1 MMVAQPRLM
10 SLWLLSRPIAA
21 TGVSRPVASRPFARP
36 PTERS
41 PSAICR
47 QASISSARSDVDQ
60 GDWLRPGFLDAVA
73 TAAVKVTI
81 AEGGKTVQDLMIGA
95 GR

>member
-1 MMVAQPRLM
+1 MVAFATDRRYWGVETRRVQAVRPAADGAFAIRDLPPGEYF
-10 SLWLLSRPIAA
+10 LGALL
-21 TGVSRPVASRPFARP
+21 
-36 PTERS
+36 
-41 PSAICR
+41 
-47 QASISSARSDVDQ
+47 DVDQ